1 VKKSLLLIFTA
12 FFALSIPIYIH
23 ALPNSISWTQEELN
37 FIEDHPIIRMG
48 VDPEFVPFEFIEDGE
63 YKGIAADY
71 VALIEEKTGIDFQVV
86 PDLTWSEAYYEA
98 LAGNIDVLPAVSKTT
113 AREEFFLFT
122 DSYYEVKR
130 VIVTLNTNTNIK
142 GITDLYGKTVAVQ
155 INSSHHSFLL
165 DYPQINLSLYDNV
178 DDALSAV
185 SDGSEIAYVGNLAT
199 TDYIIKSSGI
209 TNLRM
214 SALSS
219 GEPIGIHFAVRQ
231 DWPVLVEILN
241 KALDS
246 VTEEEK
252 IEINNRWVTIKVET
266 DYGPIIEVIIS
277 IGSAIILVTGISIF
291 WIMKLRK
298 EIQIRKNSQIELE
311 RAKKEAEE
319 ANSVKSSFMARMSHE
334 IRTPLNAITGMAYLL
349 KKTDISLTQRMYA
362 DRITQAST
370 TMLSLV
376 NDILDYSK
384 IEAGKIE
391 LEIISFNLDLAIQN
405 LISILSIK
413 IEEKGIGF
421 ILNKDSSLPS
431 WFMGDQKRLEQILLN
446 ILNNAIKFTSK
457 GAITLE
463 IRLVAKEKSLYYL
476 EFSVKDTG
484 IGMSQEVISGLF
496 VPFVQA
502 DSSINRRFGGT
513 GLGLSIVK
521 NLVDLMNGT
530 IDVYSTEGEGSSFVI
545 NLALEADLVKEEEYK
560 KDGSS
565 QYFKDV
571 NTLVLEKS
579 ASNINIM
586 DSYLSS
592 FGISCELTTSPV
604 GAMSLLEG
612 ASRKNGKPFDL
623 LILDYDTPDE
633 KGFEYLKILR
643 ENKKIIQMPKIIML
657 LPMLRSD
664 LFDQLDENDIDIG
677 IGKPI
682 IPSVLHNGIMEIFT
696 YKALEKSNLMNNH
709 DNKINKVN
717 MTILVVDDNMT
728 NQLIAKLLLEQ
739 SGFDVILGSDGIEGV
754 NLYKKNKDKIRLILM
769 DLHMPNMNGYDAS
782 DEIRKLS
789 SDIPIIALTAEVIPG
804 VKTKC
809 ELHGI
814 HYYISKPFNPETF
827 VSTIHEILKTNI
839 LKPSQIHVINEEKGL
854 TNIGADPLLYHMI
867 LKEYG
872 KENKHTGELLLD
884 AVKAKK
890 YENASQIVHKVKSSS
905 GSIGAEKL
913 YSVALEL
920 QKALETADEEIIHE
934 KMPIFISLLSDVLVY
949 IHDIISRD

>member
-1 VKKSLLLIFTA
+1 
-12 FFALSIPIYIH
+12 
-23 ALPNSISWTQEELN
+23 
-37 FIEDHPIIRMG
+37 
-48 VDPEFVPFEFIEDGE
+48 FIEDGI

-86 PDLTWSEAYYEA
+86 PNLTWAEAYYEA
-98 LAGNIDVLPAVSKTT
+98 LAGNIDVLPAVSKTA
-113 AREEFFLFT
+113 AREEFFLFS

-130 VIVTLNTNTNIK
+130 VIVTLNTNTDIK
-142 GITDLYGKTVAVQ
+142 GITDLYDRTVAVQ
-155 INSSHHSFLL
+155 TNSSHHSFLL

-178 DDALSAV
+178 DDALYSV
-185 SDGSEIAYVGNLAT
+185 SDGSEVAFVGNLAT
-199 TDYIIKSSGI
+199 TDYIIKSIGI

-219 GEPIGIHFAVRQ
+219 DDPVGIHFAVRQ
-231 DWPVLVEILN
+231 DWPILIDILN
-241 KALDS
+241 KSLDF
-246 VTEEEK
+246 VTAEEK
-252 IEINNRWVTIKVET
+252 IEINSRWVTVQVET
-266 DYGPIIEVIIS
+266 DYGPIIQVIIF
-277 IGSAIILVTGISIF
+277 IGSAIILLGAISVF
-291 WIMKLRK
+291 WISKMKK
-298 EIQIRKNSQIELE
+298 EIQIRKDSQIELE
-311 RAKKEAEE
+311 KAKIEAEE

-384 IEAGKIE
+384 IEAGKVE
-391 LEIISFNLDLAIQN
+391 LEIVSFNLDMAIQN
-405 LISILSIK
+405 LISIISIK
-413 IEEKGIGF
+413 IEEKGLGF

-431 WFMGDQKRLEQILLN
+431 WFMGDQKRIEQILLN
-446 ILNNAIKFTSK
+446 ILNNAIKFTSE
-457 GAITLE
+457 GTITLE
-463 IRLVAKEKSLYYL
+463 IRAVAKENLLYYL

-484 IGMSQEVISGLF
+484 IGMTQEALSGLF

-521 NLVDLMNGT
+521 NLINLMNGT

-545 NLALEADLVKEEEYK
+545 NIALEVDSVKEEEYK

-571 NTLVLEKS
+571 NTLVLENS
-579 ASNINIM
+579 ASNINIIG
-586 DSYLSS
+586 SYLSS
-592 FGISCELTTSPV
+592 FGISCELTTSPI
-604 GAMSLLEG
+604 GAISMLEST
-612 ASRKNGKPFDL
+612 AKKNGKPYDL
-623 LILDYDTPDE
+623 FIMDYDTPSE
-633 KGFEYLKILR
+633 KGFEYLKLLR
-643 ENKKIIQMPKIIML
+643 ENKKIVKMPKIIML

-664 LFDQLDENDIDIG
+664 LFDMLDENDIDIG

-682 IPSVLHNGIMEIFT
+682 IPSVLHNGILEIFT
-696 YKALEKSNLMNNH
+696 YKAMESSEYIKNQDSKAT
-709 DNKINKVN
+709 KID
-717 MTILVVDDNMT
+717 MTILVVEDNIT

-739 SGFDVILGSDGIEGV
+739 SGFDVIIASDGIEGV
-754 NLYKKNKDKIRLILM
+754 DQYKKNKTKISLILM

-789 SDIPIIALTAEVIPG
+789 KDIPIIALTAEVIPG
-804 VKTKC
+804 IKTKC

-814 HYYISKPFNPETF
+814 HHYISKPFNPEIF
-827 VSTIHEILKTNI
+827 ISTINEILKTNI
-839 LKPSQIHVINEEKGL
+839 IAPNTNHMGINVEKGL
-854 TNIGADPLLYHMI
+854 KNIGNDLISYHMI
-867 LKEYG
+867 LIEYK
-872 KENKHTGELLLD
+872 KENQNTSELLYQ
-884 AVKAKK
+884 AVNEKDF
-890 YENASQIVHKVKSSS
+890 EQASTIVHKVKSSS

-920 QKALETADEEIIHE
+920 QKALDTVDKDTIQ
-934 KMPIFISLLSDVLVY
+934 KDTPIFISLLADVLEQ
-949 IHDIISRD
+949 IHEIVSLD